1 MGMIESIDLTGRQY
15 KIIKTLIAQ
24 HLPDTTVWAYGS
36 RVKWASKP
44 QSDLDLVAFSSKK
57 QTLQIASLREA
68 FEESDLPFRVDL
80 LVWDEIPEKFHEN
93 IKIERVVV
101 QEKKENVIPSEWL
114 KITLNQLGTIVTG
127 KTPLTNNSA
136 NFGGQIPFIT
146 PRDFNDLKMI
156 IKTER
161 YLTEKGAVSV
171 KNAIIPPKT
180 VMVSCIGSDMGK
192 VAIAGKQCVTNQQ
205 INSIIIDKQYDYN
218 YVYYNLSIRKDEFR
232 GCAGGSA
239 QPILNKGHFSQ
250 LDILLPPL
258 LKQRAIARI
267 LGSLDDKIE
276 LNQKTNQTLEEMAQA
291 IFKEWFVDFRFPG
304 HEKVKFIDGLPEG
317 WRERN
322 LGDFID
328 ATIDNRGKTPPVIE
342 RNTMSYPLVEV
353 NAIVGGSR
361 VIYLENVRKYVSA
374 ETYKLWF
381 RKGHPVKNDTLVSTV
396 GSIGE
401 IGIVG
406 DENISIAQNI
416 VALRNNNYGLFLYQL
431 IRSNIKKIKSLNISS
446 VQPSVKVPHM
456 LNVNIIIPSE
466 WIIQLFSDVIKPVSE
481 KILYNYTQIQNLSKI
496 RNSLLP
502 KLINGEI
509 NISNIEVN

>member
-1 MGMIESIDLTGRQY
+1 M
-15 KIIKTLIAQ
+15 
-24 HLPDTTVWAYGS
+24 
-36 RVKWASKP
+36 
-44 QSDLDLVAFSSKK
+44 
-57 QTLQIASLREA
+57 
-68 FEESDLPFRVDL
+68 
-80 LVWDEIPEKFHEN
+80 
-93 IKIERVVV
+93 
-101 QEKKENVIPSEWL
+101 IPSEWL

-291 IFKEWFVDFRFPG
+291 IFKEWFIDFRFPG

-317 WRERN
+317 WHIGKVANCSTRIENGGTPKRNNEKYWTNGDILWLTSGEVNNSIVFTAGNKITEVGLNNSSAKIFERGTTVVAMYGATAGEVTYLAAPMATNQACCGLKAKSEYEYYLYQILRLNKEN
-322 LGDFID
+322 LKMQARGSAQQNLSQDIISRFEIVVPEKSVGMRFND
-328 ATIDNRGKTPPVIE
+328 LMTPIYEKMIDNLK
-342 RNTMSYPLVEV
+342 
-353 NAIVGGSR
+353 
-361 VIYLENVRKYVSA
+361 
-374 ETYKLWF
+374 
-381 RKGHPVKNDTLVSTV
+381 
-396 GSIGE
+396 
-401 IGIVG
+401 
-406 DENISIAQNI
+406 QN
-416 VALRNNNYGLFLYQL
+416 
-431 IRSNIKKIKSLNISS
+431 S
-446 VQPSVKVPHM
+446 
-456 LNVNIIIPSE
+456 
-466 WIIQLFSDVIKPVSE
+466 
-481 KILYNYTQIQNLSKI
+481 NLSKI
-496 RNSLLP
+496 RDTLLP
-502 KLINGEI
+502 KFISGEI
-509 NISNIEVN
+509 DVSNREVS